1 MDIPACSHD
10 VLCNGFSQPIET
22 IRTDQFVT
30 CPCCGEPMRL
40 VRTVPQLGELPEM
53 QRFECRLCR
62 LAVTAEEVLGIV
74 EMASWENSLR
84 KKKPPNGSWLILA

>member
-1 MDIPACSHD
+1 
-10 VLCNGFSQPIET
+10 
-22 IRTDQFVT
+22 
-30 CPCCGEPMRL
+30 
-40 VRTVPQLGELPEM
+40 M